1 MKAMSE
7 LEKAAE
13 EYSQYGMGQSG
24 FIAGAKWQS
33 DQSPWHD
40 VSEEPK
46 HGEHIC
52 VQFDSGNIMLWYVM
66 PDISGVFEIHNVIK
80 WAYVSGLVILTRTNI
95 SANFVLTDV
104 SKQELEKRRIPVYS
118 YLL

>member
-1 MKAMSE
+1 MSE

-33 DQSPWHD
+33 NQSPWHN
-40 VSEEPK
+40 VSE
-46 HGEHIC
+46 
-52 VQFDSGNIMLWYVM
+52 
-66 PDISGVFEIHNVIK
+66 
-80 WAYVSGLVILTRTNI
+80 GLAILTRTNM